1 MTCSSCVHHIESS
14 LKKTRGVFSVSVA
27 LATSKGIV
35 AYDSELTG
43 PRDIIEHIN
52 NMGFDAELAADH
64 KHGNA
69 LDHSVE
75 IQR

>member
-1 MTCSSCVHHIESS
+1 
-14 LKKTRGVFSVSVA
+14 VA

-64 KHGNA
+64 KHGNE